1 MAGDEDFTRLRENLA
16 AIIDSKRVVPEAPT
30 ERADRRASAE
40 SQALA
45 DKNYSNIEHNRA
57 KAETDSIV
65 ETNRNKKANRR
76 LRWRYAKK
84 VFCYLVSYS
93 VFVAT
98 IILLHG
104 FRICGFSLP
113 ESALSFLVGSTAA
126 AAIGLVY
133 SVTNGLFGHID
144 K

>member
-1 MAGDEDFTRLRENLA
+1 MVANDDIEKFRKSLSENVK
-16 AIIDSKRVVPEAPT
+16 SKNVVPEEPN
-30 ERADRRASAE
+30 ERVDRRASAE

-45 DKNYSNIEHNRA
+45 DKNYSAIEHNRA

-84 VFCYLVSYS
+84 VFCYLVAYS
-93 VFVAT
+93 IFVG
-98 IILLHG
+98 IIIILHG
-104 FRICGFSLP
+104 FKVCGFVLP

-133 SVTNGLFGHID
+133 SVTNGLFGNID